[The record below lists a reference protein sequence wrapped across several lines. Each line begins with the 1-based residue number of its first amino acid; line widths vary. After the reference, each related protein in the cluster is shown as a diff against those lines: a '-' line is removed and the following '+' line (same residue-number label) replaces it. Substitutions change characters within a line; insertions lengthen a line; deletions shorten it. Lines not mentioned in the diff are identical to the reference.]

1 MCEELSRRLYFYVG
15 LRKIGGIVVL
25 HPQPYNPA
33 DSADLFDQNKLYF
46 FSKSSS
52 YWRSFSQHKILS
64 FFLTEE
70 IKTRKGEE
78 VGKWT
83 VLSDS
88 MGTRSFFNI
97 LLQSWALLLQC
108 LSIYQM
114 QTFRII
120 AFWKCLLFIKFKR
133 FASNI
138 YGSSK
143 VGLTSR
149 LWLISIINWRIACID
164 FGSLPISLNHFAT
177 TTASPTL
184 QGVPKKRTFGTFCTA
199 ITVYQLC
206 WPLLIAVQC
215 NTELVLLA
223 KLCNKGSFCTD
234 NREAAPL
241 REPV

>member
-52 YWRSFSQHKILS
+52 YWRSFSQHKIFS
-64 FFLTEE
+64 FFLAEE
-70 IKTRKGEE
+70 IKARKGEE

-97 LLQSWALLLQC
+97 LLQSWALYFNVSQYIKC
-108 LSIYQM
+108 KPFVSWLSENV
-114 QTFRII
+114 F
-120 AFWKCLLFIKFKR
+120 FIKLKR
-133 FASNI
+133 FALNV

-143 VGLTSR
+143 VGLTSI
-149 LWLISIINWRIACID
+149 LWLIWIINWRITCID
-164 FGSLPISLNHFAT
+164 FGSLPISLNYFAT
-177 TTASPTL
+177 TTASS
-184 QGVPKKRTFGTFCTA
+184 TA

-206 WPLLIAVQC
+206 WPFLIAIQR
-215 NTELVLLA
+215 NTELMLLA
-223 KLCNKGSFCTD
+223 EACNKGSSCTD
-234 NREAAPL
+234 NWEAALL
-241 REPV
+241 REPVIYYFADLDC

>member
-64 FFLTEE
+64 FFLAEE
-70 IKTRKGEE
+70 IKRTKGEE

-97 LLQSWALLLQC
+97 LLQSWVLLLQC

-120 AFWKCLLFIKFKR
+120 AFWKCLNIHQIES

-149 LWLISIINWRIACID
+149 LWLISIINWRITCID
-164 FGSLPISLNHFAT
+164 FGSLPISTNN
-177 TTASPTL
+177 
-184 QGVPKKRTFGTFCTA
+184 V
-199 ITVYQLC
+199 
-206 WPLLIAVQC
+206 
-215 NTELVLLA
+215 
-223 KLCNKGSFCTD
+223 SFH
-234 NREAAPL
+234 A
-241 REPV
+241 

>member
-1 MCEELSRRLYFYVG
+1 MPWHCYIWRHRCSVWRTEPAIVFLCGLAENRGDCGSPSPTLQPCWQRRFV
-15 LRKIGGIVVL
+15 RPKQIVFLLEKLQLLTLV
-25 HPQPYNPA
+25 Q
-33 DSADLFDQNKLYF
+33 STQN
-46 FSKSSS
+46 
-52 YWRSFSQHKILS
+52 IV
-64 FFLTEE
+64 FFLEEE

-97 LLQSWALLLQC
+97 LLQSWVLLLQC

-120 AFWKCLLFIKFKR
+120 AFWKCLNIHQIES

-177 TTASPTL
+177 
-184 QGVPKKRTFGTFCTA
+184 GWHKVR
-199 ITVYQLC
+199 
-206 WPLLIAVQC
+206 
-215 NTELVLLA
+215 ELA
-223 KLCNKGSFCTD
+223 
-234 NREAAPL
+234 NRVH
-241 REPV
+241 R

>member
-1 MCEELSRRLYFYVG
+1 MPWHCYMWRHRCSVWKTLSAIVFLCGIVENR
-15 LRKIGGIVVL
+15 GIVVL

-46 FSKSSS
+46 FSKSFS
-52 YWRSFSQHKILS
+52 WRSFSQHKILS
-64 FFLTEE
+64 FFLAEE

-78 VGKWT
+78 IGKWT

-120 AFWKCLLFIKFKR
+120 AFWKCLLFIRLKR
-133 FASNI
+133 FALDV
-138 YGSSK
+138 YGISK
-143 VGLTSR
+143 VGLTSI
-149 LWLISIINWRIACID
+149 LWFIWIINWRITCID
-164 FGSLPISLNHFAT
+164 FGSLPISLNDFAT
-177 TTASPTL
+177 TTASS
-184 QGVPKKRTFGTFCTA
+184 TA
-199 ITVYQLC
+199 ITVYQLF
-206 WPLLIAVQC
+206 WPFLISVQR

-223 KLCNKGSFCTD
+223 KACNKGSFCTD
-234 NREAAPL
+234 NREATRL
-241 REPV
+241 KEPV